1 MVGQLQ
7 PQRLL
12 VERHRARHVG
22 AEQQHVGQPARPHL
36 GHRVA
41 GAGAAQPMLGHRR
54 LDAGI
59 RHMLGADLDLH
70 EVAVRVAQPEADAVA
85 LLEARS
91 GGFGLLT

>member
-1 MVGQLQ
+1 
-7 PQRLL
+7 
-12 VERHRARHVG
+12 
-22 AEQQHVGQPARPHL
+22 
-36 GHRVA
+36 
-41 GAGAAQPMLGHRR
+41 MLGHRR

-91 GGFGLLT
+91 GGFGLLA